1 MLLVYLDPMD
11 RVEMASPIY
20 HALKEEVRNLGDL
33 WTQSQQPIQVKK
45 RDF

>member
-11 RVEMASPIY
+11 RVEMASSIY
-20 HALKEEVRNLGDL
+20 HVLKEEARNLRDL
-33 WTQSQQPIQVKK
+33 WTQSQKPIQVKK